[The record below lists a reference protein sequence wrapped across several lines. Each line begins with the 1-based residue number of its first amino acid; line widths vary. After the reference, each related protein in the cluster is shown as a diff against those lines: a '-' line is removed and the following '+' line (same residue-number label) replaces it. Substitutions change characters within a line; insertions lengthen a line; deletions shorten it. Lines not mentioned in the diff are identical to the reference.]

1 MKTVLIVD
9 DDADARSIFGSAL
22 SHAGYDV
29 VVAHDGEEAVQLA
42 VTRLP
47 ALIVM
52 DIMMPKL
59 NGLDAFLQLQQS
71 PQTRPIPV
79 VAITADLLPDT
90 WEAMRGEGFVDL
102 RAKPFA
108 PRELISMVGSI
119 IGPSTR

>member
-29 VVAHDGEEAVQLA
+29 VVAQDGEEAVQLA
-42 VTRLP
+42 VTRVP
-47 ALIVM
+47 ALILM

-71 PQTRPIPV
+71 AQTRTIPV

-90 WEAMRGEGFVDL
+90 WDAMRGEGFVEL
-102 RAKPFA
+102 RAKPCA